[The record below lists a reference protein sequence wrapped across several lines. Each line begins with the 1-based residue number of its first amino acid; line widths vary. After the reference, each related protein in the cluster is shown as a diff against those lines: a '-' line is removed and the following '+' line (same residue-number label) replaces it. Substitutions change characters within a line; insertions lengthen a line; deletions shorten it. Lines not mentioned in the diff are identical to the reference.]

1 MCGIFGI
8 ADFRSAA
15 SSDSH
20 RASLST
26 MVEAMGRVLAHR
38 GPDDSGAFLQ
48 GGPRALVGLGF
59 RRLSIIDVSGGR
71 QPMTNEDGSVVG
83 FPLNPWS
90 GGTNSCIQQA

>member
-26 MVEAMGRVLAHR
+26 MLEAMGRVLAHR

-48 GGPRALVGLGF
+48 GSPRALVGLGF

-90 GGTNSCIQQA
+90 GGTNSCIWQA